1 MKVADLTIEQF
12 IALVEEIIDRK
23 LNEHFG
29 TPDEEFGFPPET
41 GERMKARGASGG
53 IGPEDEQ
60 ILKQLG
66 LSDEDEE

>member
-23 LNEHFG
+23 LVEYLG
-29 TPDEEFGFPPET
+29 TQEDEYGFPPGT
-41 GERMKARGASGG
+41 SERMRQRGTSG

-66 LSDEDEE
+66 LSDDDEE